1 MRGLPLGKADFATI
15 RKKGNYYA
23 DKTGLLYRLATDENP
38 TFLSRPRRFGKTLLV
53 STLKYILQ
61 GRRDLFKGL
70 WIDSSDY
77 DWNPYPVLKLE
88 MNVVGGNDVTT
99 MNRNLSKR
107 MVNLAILDDIVLME
121 DDTPSIM
128 LETLLILLFKKYGQK
143 VAVLI
148 DEYDAPII
156 EHIHDSAKAD
166 EFRIALKRFFGVL
179 KTYGEVIGH
188 IFITGVSRFTKTSIF
203 SELNNLRDITLESEF
218 SSICGLTGTDLED
231 LLVELGDSTLKTLI
245 GKQRMPHGRYH

>member
-1 MRGLPLGKADFATI
+1 MKKIRLGTTDFESY
-15 RKKGNYYA
+15 RKFGDYYA
-23 DKTGLLYRLATDENP
+23 DKTKYLYQLVNRPDP
-38 TFLSRPRRFGKTLLV
+38 FFLSRPRRFGKSLLV

-88 MNVVGGNDVTT
+88 MNVVGDSDVTSL
-99 MNRNLSKR
+99 NRNLSKR
-107 MVNLAILDDIVLME
+107 LVNLAHLDDIVLME
-121 DDTPSIM
+121 DDNPSIM
-128 LETLLILLFKKYGQK
+128 FETLLILLFKKYGQK

-166 EFRIALKRFFGVL
+166 EFRIALKRFYCVL
-179 KTYGEVIGH
+179 KPMVRL
-188 IFITGVSRFTKTSIF
+188 SATS
-203 SELNNLRDITLESEF
+203 S
-218 SSICGLTGTDLED
+218 
-231 LLVELGDSTLKTLI
+231 
-245 GKQRMPHGRYH
+245 